1 MTDLWFF
8 FGQHF
13 ILLHT
18 LKTEWNPSF
27 RFNPIC
33 KKDSHKKVY
42 FMVVYQEYL
51 NMRLH
56 ENMDLGV
63 GLGPSSTVSV
73 PVCFSNAISLRVLM
87 HKVWIVHPSKSV
99 PATRVLLLLESLH
112 TGQLSRHFFFWQ
124 ATILRLTQITPWG
137 WIFGPRFFII

>member
-1 MTDLWFF
+1 MIGERLNTGDWIITKNADCFFNLLKCLYQTIFEKVKKAEKSQNGHKWLIFDFF

-63 GLGPSSTVSV
+63 GLGPSSTI
-73 PVCFSNAISLRVLM
+73 N
-87 HKVWIVHPSKSV
+87 
-99 PATRVLLLLESLH
+99 
-112 TGQLSRHFFFWQ
+112 
-124 ATILRLTQITPWG
+124 
-137 WIFGPRFFII
+137 